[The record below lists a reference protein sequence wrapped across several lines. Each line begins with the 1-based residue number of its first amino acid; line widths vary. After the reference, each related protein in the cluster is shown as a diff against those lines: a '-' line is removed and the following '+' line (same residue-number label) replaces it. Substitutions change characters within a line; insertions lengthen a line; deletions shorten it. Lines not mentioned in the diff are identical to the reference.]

1 MEKIYFDPK
10 KNKHQVPQGSI
21 LGPILLLLY
30 KKNDLLKNIQ
40 GAKAIL
46 FSDNINML
54 VMAEEVKTL
63 QHTLIGGVR
72 RHTSCRLVRD
82 IHVLPVAC
90 LYIL

>member
-1 MEKIYFDPK
+1 LTPRKTNIRYLRAQFLGQYF
-10 KNKHQVPQGSI
+10 S
-21 LGPILLLLY
+21 Y
-30 KKNDLLKNIQ
+30 WTKKNDLLKNIQ
-40 GAKAIL
+40 GAKAVL

-72 RHTSCRLVRD
+72 RHTSCKLVRD